1 MYCSCFQKM
10 LLARA
15 SRWADRF
22 SPPRTS
28 TPPGPSKDQAGYH
41 PLPLQLAP
49 SSPKM
54 GVARHR
60 PEIVSRL
67 VDDTNKGAALCVVPT
82 VSASKVCILVVR
94 DVLDFMLYRILIIP
108 SSLLT
113 RLPLSVT
120 WAVSLGT
127 L

>member
-1 MYCSCFQKM
+1 M

-28 TPPGPSKDQAGYH
+28 TPPGPSNDQAGYH

-60 PEIVSRL
+60 PVIVSRL
-67 VDDTNKGAALCVVPT
+67 ADDSSKGAAESVAPT
-82 VSASKVCILVVR
+82 VSTSKVCILVVR
-94 DVLDFMLYRILIIP
+94 DVLDLMLYRILIIP